1 LANGF
6 LLVLSLLLC
15 APRFTAVAAAQPLSN
30 QVSELLRQQLEPWKT
45 PPPQPAPAPEPLNA
59 PLQQPEVW
67 HTLPPAVGSAPA
79 PDFVGPPAPLSPN
92 GDLTGSIFD
101 IPRVAPPVVPTK
113 SPLVNPSRVLPKLTA
128 GKEVVRATAMLLR
141 FYEGRD
147 YRPAWSDDAGLLS
160 GTDALL
166 STLRTEV
173 EREGLS
179 PEDYRFAQLTA
190 LVQSV
195 RGQLGSVGTP
205 LDPRALADLDLL
217 LTDTFLTYGARVS
230 VGKTKLDRLD
240 ASWFAK
246 RQKDDLVQ
254 LLETAVDTNRVADI
268 LKTLPPEHPEYAQ
281 LREALARY
289 RDLAARG
296 GWPLVP
302 AGEKLQS
309 GDRNERVVALRARL
323 RVTGEL
329 EVKPRTENSRRGT
342 PAKNKKVPDSN
353 VEEKELFDAT
363 VAQAV
368 RRFQRRHGLNA
379 DGVLGDG
386 TVAALNVTAGDRVQ
400 QIVANMERW
409 RALPPDLGP
418 RHIEVNIP
426 DFSLD
431 VVENRQPVLTMKV
444 VVGKMMERRNTP
456 TFSAEMTYVVLNPY
470 WYVPKSIAEEELLP
484 LSRKDPQY
492 LAKHNFT
499 VHRVQ
504 VADKPNAD
512 PNAVDGAT
520 TSAKTYRY
528 LLRQNPGP
536 TNSLGQIKFML
547 PNAYG
552 VYLHDTPSKQLF
564 YKTVRTFSHGCIRI
578 EKPVD
583 LAEYVLRGRFPEWS
597 REAILSA
604 IERQKQQTIWLPQ
617 PIPVYIQYWTAWVE
631 PDGTVQFRN
640 DIYGYDQVPGAR
652 LPISAPKPAP
662 VKTARELQPAVQSV
676 PSQEAQPDHPPLPQ
690 TRPIL

>member
-1 LANGF
+1 
-6 LLVLSLLLC
+6 
-15 APRFTAVAAAQPLSN
+15 
-30 QVSELLRQQLEPWKT
+30 
-45 PPPQPAPAPEPLNA
+45 
-59 PLQQPEVW
+59 
-67 HTLPPAVGSAPA
+67 
-79 PDFVGPPAPLSPN
+79 
-92 GDLTGSIFD
+92 
-101 IPRVAPPVVPTK
+101 
-113 SPLVNPSRVLPKLTA
+113 
-128 GKEVVRATAMLLR
+128 
-141 FYEGRD
+141 
-147 YRPAWSDDAGLLS
+147 
-160 GTDALL
+160 
-166 STLRTEV
+166 
-173 EREGLS
+173 
-179 PEDYRFAQLTA
+179 
-190 LVQSV
+190 
-195 RGQLGSVGTP
+195 
-205 LDPRALADLDLL
+205 
-217 LTDTFLTYGARVS
+217 
-230 VGKTKLDRLD
+230 
-240 ASWFAK
+240 
-246 RQKDDLVQ
+246 
-254 LLETAVDTNRVADI
+254 
-268 LKTLPPEHPEYAQ
+268 
-281 LREALARY
+281 
-289 RDLAARG
+289 
-296 GWPLVP
+296 
-302 AGEKLQS
+302 
-309 GDRNERVVALRARL
+309 
-323 RVTGEL
+323 
-329 EVKPRTENSRRGT
+329 
-342 PAKNKKVPDSN
+342 
-353 VEEKELFDAT
+353 
-363 VAQAV
+363 
-368 RRFQRRHGLNA
+368 
-379 DGVLGDG
+379 VLGDG

-418 RHIEVNIP
+418 RHIDVNIP

-431 VVENRQPVLTMKV
+431 VVENRQPVLHMKV

-470 WYVPKSIAEEELLP
+470 WYVPKSIAEEELFP

-499 VHRVQ
+499 VHRVP

-512 PNAVDGAT
+512 PNAADGAT

-528 LLRQNPGP
+528 LLRQKPGP
-536 TNSLGQIKFML
+536 TNSLGQVKFML

-583 LAEYVLRGRFPEWS
+583 LAEYVLRGRSPEWP

-662 VKTARELQPAVQSV
+662 VKTARELPPAVQSV